1 MTWLRCDTD
10 QNNPTVVDTLWCN
23 ACRMNEAKIIGMK
36 NYSSAWINGS
46 KQPGEL
52 TKLPEKSTD
61 QGPQVQ
67 SHHHVALLLQRHPR
81 ILAWMTGMT
90 FLIRTNHRHVY
101 TYIHA
106 SCKYIQSYDI
116 LINYYD
122 VTIINIIDVRPCPN
136 KTSVGLTHCQI
147 NL

>member
-1 MTWLRCDTD
+1 MRAPDDDMATD

-46 KQPGEL
+46 
-52 TKLPEKSTD
+52 
-61 QGPQVQ
+61 
-67 SHHHVALLLQRHPR
+67 
-81 ILAWMTGMT
+81 
-90 FLIRTNHRHVY
+90 TNHKTSCVVD
-101 TYIHA
+101 HA
-106 SCKYIQSYDI
+106 SCKCIQSYNI

-122 VTIINIIDVRPCPN
+122 IDVRPCPN